1 MKQRG
6 FTLLEVLVAV
16 AVLALALGAAITA
29 VTRYADNISYVQDK
43 TLGGWI
49 AHNLMTEASLTGE
62 IPEAGKEKED
72 EAEFAGREW
81 KWRAKTETT
90 PDPKILRVDLSVW
103 APGNERDDS
112 NPLVT
117 LSAFFARTGP

>member
-29 VTRYADNISYVQDK
+29 VARFADNTSYVQNK
-43 TLGGWI
+43 TLAGWI
-49 AHNLMTEASLTGE
+49 AHNLLTEASISGE
-62 IPEAGKEKED
+62 IPEAGKTKED
-72 EAEFAGREW
+72 EVEYAGREW
-81 KWRAKTETT
+81 EWRAETQTT
-90 PDPKILRVDLSVW
+90 PDPRILRVDLSVW
-103 APGNERDDS
+103 APGEDQDEE

-117 LSAFFARTGP
+117 LSAFFARPGS